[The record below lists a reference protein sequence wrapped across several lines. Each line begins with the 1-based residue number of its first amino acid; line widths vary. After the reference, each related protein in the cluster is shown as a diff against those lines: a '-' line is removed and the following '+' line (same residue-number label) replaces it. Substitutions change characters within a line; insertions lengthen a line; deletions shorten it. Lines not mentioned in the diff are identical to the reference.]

1 MLVSWTFREAGMKL
15 MHKVIPLV
23 KDKLEMLSRR
33 AINLVII
40 QESLNQPAK
49 WRSLRN
55 LDNALCVDERL
66 YA

>member
-1 MLVSWTFREAGMKL
+1 MKL

-33 AINLVII
+33 AINLVIV
-40 QESLNQPAK
+40 QESLSQLAK
-49 WRSLRN
+49 WRSIRN

>member
-1 MLVSWTFREAGMKL
+1 MKL